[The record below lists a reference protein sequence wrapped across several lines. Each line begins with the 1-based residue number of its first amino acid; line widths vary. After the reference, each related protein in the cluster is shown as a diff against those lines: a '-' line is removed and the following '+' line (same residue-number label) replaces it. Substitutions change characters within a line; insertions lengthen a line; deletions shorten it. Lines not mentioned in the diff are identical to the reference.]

1 MKAPIAS
8 EEEVNDSWYTDS
20 SSQYSDYIQSEDGPT
35 EGGLVKALVE
45 EAKADA
51 KAAIDHYAK
60 KANKEVDQVFDN
72 LYYDIKDSVP
82 LDDKKTTGRKKW
94 IPCLKCK
101 LDMLVIF
108 CGSVSSS
115 KK

>member
-1 MKAPIAS
+1 MMVLLVTHIVFISIFVLKAPIAS

-60 KANKEVDQVFDN
+60 KANKEVDQCLITCTMTSRTV
-72 LYYDIKDSVP
+72 YHW
-82 LDDKKTTGRKKW
+82 TTRRQ
-94 IPCLKCK
+94 
-101 LDMLVIF
+101 LVAKSEF
-108 CGSVSSS
+108 HV
-115 KK
+115 

>member
-1 MKAPIAS
+1 MVLLVTHIVFISIFVLKAPIAS

-20 SSQYSDYIQSEDGPT
+20 SSQYSNYIQQNGPT
-35 EGGLVKALVE
+35 EGGLLKALVE

-72 LYYDIKDSVP
+72 MYYDIKDSVVTP
-82 LDDKKTTGRKKW
+82 LEDKKTTGRKK
-94 IPCLKCK
+94 
-101 LDMLVIF
+101 
-108 CGSVSSS
+108 
-115 KK
+115 